1 MDVFLFVEK
10 SPLFP
15 FLFGPGT
22 RDRLLHKIFKCL
34 AESQLSRFRFMDNII
49 F

>member
-1 MDVFLFVEK
+1 MKAFAWTSFCFVEK

-15 FLFGPGT
+15 FFAEVGPGT

-34 AESQLSRFRFMDNII
+34 A
-49 F
+49 